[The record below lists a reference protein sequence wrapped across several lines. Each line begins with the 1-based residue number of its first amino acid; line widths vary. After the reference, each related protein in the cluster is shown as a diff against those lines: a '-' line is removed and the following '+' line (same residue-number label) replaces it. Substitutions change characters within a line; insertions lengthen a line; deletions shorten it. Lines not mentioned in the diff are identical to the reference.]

1 MKKLNFLRAVA
12 FLEGTSFLF
21 LLLVAMPLK
30 YIYLNPAP
38 VRVTGM
44 VHGVLFLLYVYL
56 LFTATLEQG
65 WRKRTFLYGFIASV
79 LPFGPFWFE
88 LVYLKGRDEEPA
100 R

>member
-1 MKKLNFLRAVA
+1 LLRIVA

-30 YIYLNPAP
+30 YVYGNPAP

-56 LFTATLEQG
+56 LFTVALERG
-65 WRKRTFLYGFIASV
+65 WRKRTFFYGLVASV
-79 LPFGPFWFE
+79 LPLGPFWFE
-88 LVYLKGRDEEPA
+88 LVYLKGKDEEPA
-100 R
+100 A